1 MTVKE
6 LMEILK
12 NFDEN
17 DKIELFGYC
26 DGMGE
31 EAYMEI
37 KGKEVFRDEHH

>member
-26 DGMGE
+26 DEMGE

-37 KGKEVFRDEHH
+37 KGKEIFRDEHH